1 MSSKVY
7 ATITLYDALHLCRIG
22 EMDSHVEYVAGE
34 ED

>member
-1 MSSKVY
+1 MDGTFYISKRNKGY
-7 ATITLYDALHLCRIG
+7 IG